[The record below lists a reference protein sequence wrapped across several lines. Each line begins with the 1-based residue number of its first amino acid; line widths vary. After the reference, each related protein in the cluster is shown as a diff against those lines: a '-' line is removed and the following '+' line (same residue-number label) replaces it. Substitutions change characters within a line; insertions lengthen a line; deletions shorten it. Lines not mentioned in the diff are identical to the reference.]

1 MPVWD
6 LSIRLFH
13 WSNAALFL
21 ALYGWLEGGGALHE
35 WGGYVALALV
45 LARIGLGLFGRG
57 HARFAAFWPT
67 PTRLAAYLRHF
78 PQGHGE
84 WPGHNPLG
92 GLMILFMLLMLL
104 VTGVSGWLQD
114 TDAFWG
120 EEWVQTLHEGSAD
133 AMMVA
138 VVVHVLAVL
147 LMQRLTG
154 VALVR
159 AMVTGRRG

>member
-13 WSNAALFL
+13 WGNAVLFL
-21 ALYGWLEGGGALHE
+21 ATYAWLEGGDAAHA
-35 WGGYVALALV
+35 WAGYAVAALV
-45 LARIGLGLFGRG
+45 LGRTGLGLFGRG
-57 HARFAAFWPT
+57 HARFAGFWPT
-67 PTRLAAYLRHF
+67 PARLARYLRHF
-78 PQGHGE
+78 PRSHAE

-92 GLMILFMLLMLL
+92 GLMILFLLLMLL
-104 VTGVSGWLQD
+104 VTALSGWLQD

-120 EEWVQTLHEGSAD
+120 EAWVQALHEGAAD
-133 AMMVA
+133 LVMAA

-147 LMQRLTG
+147 LVQRLTG

-159 AMVTGRRG
+159 AMLTGRRG

>member
-21 ALYGWLEGGGALHE
+21 AAYWWLEGGETPHE
-35 WGGYVALALV
+35 WAGYAVAALV

-57 HARFAAFWPT
+57 HARFATFWPT
-67 PTRLAAYLRHF
+67 PARLARYLRRF
-78 PQGHGE
+78 PHGHEE

-92 GLMILFMLLMLL
+92 GLMILFLLAMLL
-104 VTGVSGWLQD
+104 VTAFSGWLQE

-120 EEWVQTLHEGSAD
+120 EEWVQRLHAWSAD
-133 AMMVA
+133 AVMVA

-147 LMQRLTG
+147 VMPRLTG
-154 VALVR
+154 VPLLR
-159 AMVTGRRG
+159 AMITGRRG

>member
-21 ALYGWLEGGGALHE
+21 VAYWWLEGGETPHE
-35 WGGYVALALV
+35 WAGYGVAALV

-57 HARFAAFWPT
+57 QARFAAFWPT
-67 PTRLAAYLRHF
+67 PARLARYLRRF
-78 PQGHGE
+78 PRGHEE

-92 GLMILFMLLMLL
+92 ALMILFLLAMLLLTAL
-104 VTGVSGWLQD
+104 SGWLQE

-120 EEWVQTLHEGSAD
+120 EEWVQRLHEWCAD
-133 AMMVA
+133 AVMVA

-147 LMQRLTG
+147 VMQHLTR
-154 VALVR
+154 VPLLR
-159 AMVTGRRG
+159 AMVTGRRE